1 MGPHARRI
9 YLPLLEKYCKRKKIT
24 VSLLIDLED
33 QSNVISEYL
42 KGVELKIGEVLFL
55 NTSHRNSERIS
66 DEALFKLGE
75 FKKRKLVDKMIIST
89 EPKAHKAYL
98 QWAIDNNVDV
108 LIDKPLTSPIDCCN
122 NLLSAKQIF
131 ADFSCLQKSLKNSKS
146 KITVQVQRRYHPGYL
161 SIRKYIE
168 DFIKKYQI
176 PISFLDIYHADG
188 MWNMPNEFFSREN
201 HPYKY
206 GYGKLMH
213 SGYHFID
220 LLAFFLEAENK
231 LLPTCKKIDNVTM
244 FVQTF
249 SPEDFFKQ
257 IGIDDYSSLFGE
269 DTVCDFAK
277 YLKHT
282 KVKQLGEIDIYATI
296 QFRHQD
302 TVITT
307 ASVNLLQNS
316 FSRRAWTDLPK
327 DTYKGNG
334 RVRHERLNMQLS
346 SLLNVQVHSYQSHEI
361 NKKSTVVSGEG
372 SENHFDITYYRNSDL
387 VGGKTFEKNPYGE
400 NAYLKNNKKEYKG
413 HNESAREKCF
423 LDFIEGKTPNSC
435 FDDQRV
441 TVLLL
446 SKMYECIYLG
456 RHGKVPYIEFKLKI

>member
-1 MGPHARRI
+1 MAD
-9 YLPLLEKYCKRKKIT
+9 KI
-24 VSLLIDLED
+24 
-33 QSNVISEYL
+33 
-42 KGVELKIGEVLFL
+42 
-55 NTSHRNSERIS
+55 
-66 DEALFKLGE
+66 
-75 FKKRKLVDKMIIST
+75 IIST

-108 LIDKPLTSPIDCCN
+108 LIDKPLTSPIGCCN

-131 ADFSCLQKSLKNSKS
+131 ADFNHLQKSLKNSKS

-161 SIRKYIE
+161 SIKKYIE
-168 DFIKKYQI
+168 DFIKKYRV

-188 MWNMPNEFFSREN
+188 MWNMPNEFFFREN

-220 LLAFFLEAENK
+220 LLVFFLEAENK
-231 LLPTCKKIDNVTM
+231 FLPTCKKIDNVSM

-249 SPEDFFKQ
+249 DPKDFFKQ
-257 IGIDDYSSLFGE
+257 IGTDDYSSLFSK
-269 DTVCDFAK
+269 DAVCDFTK

-282 KVKQLGEIDIYATI
+282 KIGQLGEIDVYAII

-307 ASVNLLQNS
+307 ASINLLQNS
-316 FSRRAWTDLPK
+316 FSRRAWTNLPK

-334 RVRHERLNMQLS
+334 RIRHERLNMQLS
-346 SLLNVQVHSYQSHEI
+346 SLLNVQVYSYQSHEI
-361 NKKSTVVSGEG
+361 NKKSTVASGEG
-372 SENHFDITYYRNSDL
+372 SENHFDIAYYRNSDL
-387 VGGKTFEKNPYGE
+387 VGGKTFEKITYGE
-400 NAYLKNNKKEYKG
+400 NAYLKNSEKEYKG
-413 HNESAREKCF
+413 HNEFAREKCF
-423 LDFIEGKTPNSC
+423 LDFIEGKTSRSC
-435 FDDQRV
+435 FDSQRV
-441 TVLLL
+441 TTLLL

-456 RHGKVPYIEFKLKI
+456 RSGKAPYIEFKLKI